1 MPKGNKKGG
10 SKKAGVAAEEQKSSG
25 GGRLKTCNQ
34 VKARHI
40 LCEKLS
46 KLQEPYDQLY
56 AAHGNHPPAQE
67 FARVSARQLAE
78 QLSECPSAKR
88 GGDLGWFPRGKM
100 VGAFQE
106 VAFGLEPGTMSTIF
120 RSPYALSRHGYHV
133 VLVEGRKA

>member
-1 MPKGNKKGG
+1 MKFLANKMPKGNKKS
-10 SKKAGVAAEEQKSSG
+10 SKKAGAASAEEEKS

-56 AAHGNHPPAQE
+56 AAHGNRPPPQE
-67 FARVSARQLAE
+67 FARVRSSQLAE

-106 VAFGLEPGTMSTIF
+106 VAFSLEPGTMSTIF
-120 RSPYALSRHGYHV
+120 RSP
-133 VLVEGRKA
+133 